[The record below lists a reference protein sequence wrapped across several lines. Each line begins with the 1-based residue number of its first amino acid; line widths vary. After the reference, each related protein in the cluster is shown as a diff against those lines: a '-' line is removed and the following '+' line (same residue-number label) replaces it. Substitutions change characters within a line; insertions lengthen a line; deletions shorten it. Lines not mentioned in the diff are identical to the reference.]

1 MAREFRHARNEAA
14 DPQVGQAF
22 VIVALKPGNRE
33 MSQFHAAAVVAG
45 DGDDCVTLEAFAG
58 ATEQLERAAARM
70 YTVNGGADSFHGYWT
85 GDEKYYEGVSA
96 TTVVI
101 RPAL

>member
-1 MAREFRHARNEAA
+1 
-14 DPQVGQAF
+14 
-22 VIVALKPGNRE
+22 
-33 MSQFHAAAVVAG
+33 
-45 DGDDCVTLEAFAG
+45 
-58 ATEQLERAAARM
+58 M